1 VPPYMM
7 SLLYFVSV
15 VLPKLQVF
23 LSTFM
28 VVLGT
33 SLLAVSVYRFQQ
45 KASKMVYDY
54 IPVDTVPS
62 PTSVQSSAF

>member
-1 VPPYMM
+1 MM